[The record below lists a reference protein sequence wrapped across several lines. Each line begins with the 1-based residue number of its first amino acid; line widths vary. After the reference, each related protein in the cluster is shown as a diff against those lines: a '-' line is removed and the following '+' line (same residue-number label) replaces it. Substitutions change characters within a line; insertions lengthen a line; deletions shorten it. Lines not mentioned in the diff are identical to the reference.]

1 MRIYRLLPWPLV
13 LAAALMIPT
22 VAQAQL
28 VPGTGKKVENA
39 GDDFE
44 DPNWSYVYNLPKAS
58 EEIDEEK
65 RLPGAYSTNRR
76 WAESALRGTPDHVR
90 RVETPV
96 GGLPGSKGSLLIMS
110 RDTGVPGTRSNKL
123 QQDDL
128 LAVIGRPIPVSRMP
142 SFVVRVFVPPFED
155 FEKRTGITFGVRAG
169 CSGPRTKT
177 ETAGGIVGFF
187 GVTKTTTDVEP
198 YWPGFFIHFNSKH
211 DGRHKED
218 SAYFILRANQ
228 RGQDFR
234 GPDIPGSGW
243 WTLGMSFTPDGMVH
257 YYARPGVEDLRP
269 EDHLASMYCYG
280 AKCETF
286 ETFFF
291 NVCSPDDGRTW
302 STPWI
307 IDDPTLY
314 IAR

>member
-1 MRIYRLLPWPLV
+1 MRIICLLRWPML
-13 LAAALMIPT
+13 LAAAFLLPT
-22 VAQAQL
+22 TANAQL
-28 VPGTGKKVENA
+28 VPGTGQKVAEA

-44 DPNWSYVYNLPKAS
+44 DPEWSYVYNLPKAS
-58 EEIDEEK
+58 EEIDENK

-90 RVETPV
+90 RVETPA
-96 GGLPGSKGSLLIMS
+96 GGLPGSTGALLIMS
-110 RDTGVPGTRSNKL
+110 RDTGVPGVRSGKL

-128 LAVIGRPIPVSRMP
+128 LAVIGRQIPVTRMP

-169 CSGPRTKT
+169 CYGPRTKT
-177 ETAGGIVGFF
+177 EAAGGLVGFF
-187 GVTKTTTDVEP
+187 GGTRTSTEVEP

-218 SAYFILRANQ
+218 SAYFLLRANQ

-234 GPDIPGSGW
+234 GPEITESGW

-257 YYARPGVEDLRP
+257 YYARPGVEDLRAD
-269 EDHLASMYCYG
+269 DHLASMFCYG
-280 AKCETF
+280 MKCQTL

-291 NVCSPDDGRTW
+291 NICSPDNGRTW

-307 IDDPTLY
+307 IDDPELF